1 MTEQE
6 TLSSQPFM
14 SHLLELRDRLL
25 RTFIAILIVFACLF
39 PFSEALYLY
48 ISEPIRSFLPETST
62 MIATEVASPF
72 LTPFKLTL
80 ILAVYLSMPY
90 ILYQLWAFIAPG
102 LYKKEKRVVLPIF
115 FSSVVLFYGGMAF
128 AYYVVFPLVFMF
140 FTSVVPEGISVMP
153 DIRAYLDFAL
163 KLFLAFGLSFEIP
176 IVVVILSWLG
186 TVNPDNL
193 AKKRPYVF
201 VLCFIL
207 GMLLTPPD
215 IISQILLAIPM
226 WLLFEVGV
234 LFGRMVRPKES
245 IDSESN

>member
-1 MTEQE
+1 MQAMNEQE
-6 TLSSQPFM
+6 NLPTQPFVN
-14 SHLLELRDRLL
+14 HLLELRDRLL

-39 PFSEALYLY
+39 PFSEQLYLY
-48 ISEPIRSFLPETST
+48 ISEPIRSFLPESST

-80 ILAVYLSMPY
+80 ILAVYLSMPF

-102 LYKKEKRVVLPIF
+102 LYKKEKRIVLPLF
-115 FSSVVLFYGGMAF
+115 FSSVILFYAGMAF
-128 AYYVVFPLVFMF
+128 AYYVVSPLVFMF
-140 FTSVVPEGISVMP
+140 FTSVAPEGISVMP

-176 IVVVILSWLG
+176 IAVVILSWLG

-234 LFGRMVRPKES
+234 LFGRMVKPKG
-245 IDSESN
+245 

>member
-6 TLSSQPFM
+6 NLPTQPLVNHM
-14 SHLLELRDRLL
+14 LELRDRLL
-25 RTFIAILIVFACLF
+25 RTFIAVFVVFVCMF
-39 PFSEALYLY
+39 PFSEQLYLF
-48 ISEPIRSFLPETST
+48 ISEPIRSFLPESST

-80 ILAVYLSMPY
+80 ILAIYLTMPF

-102 LYKKEKRVVLPIF
+102 LYKKEKRVVLPLF
-115 FSSVVLFYGGMAF
+115 FSSVILFYAGMAF
-128 AYYVVFPLVFMF
+128 AFYVVFPLVFMF
-140 FTSVVPEGISVMP
+140 FTSVAPEGISVMP

-176 IVVVILSWLG
+176 IAVVILSWLG
-186 TVNPDNL
+186 TVDPDNL

-215 IISQILLAIPM
+215 IISQILLAIPI

-234 LFGRMVRPKES
+234 LFGRMVKPKG
-245 IDSESN
+245 

>member
-6 TLSSQPFM
+6 TLATQPFM

-25 RTFIAILIVFACLF
+25 RTFIAVVIMFACLF
-39 PFSEALYLY
+39 PFSEQLYLY

-62 MIATEVASPF
+62 MIATDVASPF

-80 ILAVYLSMPY
+80 ILALYAAMPY
-90 ILYQLWAFIAPG
+90 VLYQLWAFIAPG
-102 LYKKEKRVVLPIF
+102 LYSKEKKIVLPLF
-115 FSSVVLFYGGMAF
+115 FSSVLLFYGGMAF

-140 FTSVVPEGISVMP
+140 FTSVAPEGISVMP

-176 IVVVILSWLG
+176 IAVVILSWLG
-186 TVNPDNL
+186 TVDPDKL

-201 VLCFIL
+201 VLCFIF

-215 IISQILLAIPM
+215 IISQTLLAIPM
-226 WLLFEVGV
+226 WLLFEIGV
-234 LFGRMVRPKES
+234 VFGRLVRPKEEIS
-245 IDSESN
+245 SEDT

>member
-6 TLSSQPFM
+6 TLPTQPFI
-14 SHLLELRDRLL
+14 SHLMELRNRLL
-25 RTFIAILIVFACLF
+25 RTTITVLIVFACLF
-39 PFSEALYLY
+39 PFSEPLYLY
-48 ISEPIRSFLPETST
+48 ISEPIRNFLPDAST

-80 ILAVYLSMPY
+80 ILAVYISMPY

-102 LYKKEKRVVLPIF
+102 LYRKEKKIVLPIF
-115 FSSVVLFYGGMAF
+115 FSSVILFYGGMVF
-128 AYYVVFPLVFMF
+128 AYFVVFPLVFMF

-186 TVNPDNL
+186 TVDPDNL
-193 AKKRPYVF
+193 ARKRPYVF

-234 LFGRMVRPKES
+234 LFGRMVKPV
-245 IDSESN
+245 DSVPQ